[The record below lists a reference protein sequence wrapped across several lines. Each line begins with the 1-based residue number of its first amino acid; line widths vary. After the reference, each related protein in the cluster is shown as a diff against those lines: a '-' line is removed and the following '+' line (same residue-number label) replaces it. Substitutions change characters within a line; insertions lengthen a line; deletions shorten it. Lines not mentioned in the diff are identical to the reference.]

1 MGLLDNKVAII
12 TGGASGIGAESVRQF
27 IAQGAKVLIC
37 DIQDEKGEALAA
49 ELGENADY
57 QHCDVT
63 KDEDIKAMIDSAVS
77 KHGRLDVLFNNAGLA
92 GPGGSIAETPLDG
105 IDLTLNVLLRSVIL
119 GIKHA
124 APIMTK
130 QQSGSIINTAS
141 VAGIEATHGPHV
153 YSAAKAGVINLT
165 RSVATE
171 LGASFVRVNAI
182 CPGGIATPI
191 FGRAVGLDAEK
202 ADKTI
207 EVIENIFKRSQP
219 IPRAGLPEDIANT
232 AVFLASDMSTFITG
246 QAIAVDGGLTAGRA
260 NWDESEHAM
269 TRLAEILHQV
279 AEQV

>member
-92 GPGGSIAETPLDG
+92 GPGGSIAETPLDD

-119 GIKHA
+119 GMKHA

-153 YSAAKAGVINLT
+153 YSAAKAGVVNLT

-207 EVIENIFKRSQP
+207 EVVENIFKRSQP

-260 NWDESEHAM
+260 NWDESEYAM
-269 TRLAEILHQV
+269 NRLAEILHQV
-279 AEQV
+279 AEQG

>member
-12 TGGASGIGAESVRQF
+12 TGGASGIGEESVRQF
-27 IAQGAKVLIC
+27 VAQGAKVLIC
-37 DIQDEKGEALAA
+37 DIQDEKGESLAD

-57 QHCDVT
+57 QRCDVT
-63 KDEDIKAMIDSAVS
+63 SEDDIVAMVESAVS

-92 GPGGSIAETPLDG
+92 GPDGSIAETP
-105 IDLTLNVLLRSVIL
+105 IDAIDFALNILLRAVIL

-130 QQSGSIINTAS
+130 QQSGSIISTAS

-153 YSAAKAGVINLT
+153 YSAAKAGVIGLT

-191 FGRAVGLDAEK
+191 FGRGMGLNVEQ
-202 ADKTI
+202 ADKTV

-219 IPRAGLPEDIANT
+219 IPRGGMPKDIADA

-246 QAIAVDGGLTAGRA
+246 QALVVDGGLTAGRA
-260 NWDESEHAM
+260 NWDESQIASE
-269 TRLAEILHQV
+269 RLAEILHQV
-279 AEQV
+279 ANS